1 MRHLLIILSLIF
13 TLGCVATSESP
24 LTGPGNE
31 KMDSSILGT
40 WFWQEENELG
50 YIHIGL
56 DREPRL
62 LRIMMLDF
70 DRNGELEVSEFS
82 GHTSFLEGNSYL
94 NVKWIRPAGE
104 NDGYLFLKYRV
115 TEEKLGISLMDV
127 DVVEEAIK
135 AGSLKGVLKSRDG
148 SSCVRITEGQ
158 KKLQQFVLRNDEQLF
173 NEMKYLHKLKLTN
186 IQSKQ
191 KP

>member
-13 TLGCVATSESP
+13 TLGCVATSENP
-24 LTGPGNE
+24 LTSPGKE

-40 WFWQEENELG
+40 WFWQDENESG

-56 DREPRL
+56 DRESRL

-82 GHTSFLEGNSYL
+82 GHTSSLEGNSYL
-94 NVKWIRPAGE
+94 NIEWVRPADE
-104 NDGYLFLKYRV
+104 INGYMFLRYKV

-173 NEMKYLHKLKLTN
+173 NEMKYLHRLKLPTTESE
-186 IQSKQ
+186 QS
-191 KP
+191 P